1 MINPR
6 QHACY
11 FEGVLVYKTAQL
23 GIGVE
28 WKETQPTKQSFIF
41 GRLEKFLIER

>member
-11 FEGVLVYKTAQL
+11 FEGVQQQNLALDGMERVK
-23 GIGVE
+23 
-28 WKETQPTKQSFIF
+28 PTKQSFIF
-41 GRLEKFLIER
+41 GRLGKFLIER